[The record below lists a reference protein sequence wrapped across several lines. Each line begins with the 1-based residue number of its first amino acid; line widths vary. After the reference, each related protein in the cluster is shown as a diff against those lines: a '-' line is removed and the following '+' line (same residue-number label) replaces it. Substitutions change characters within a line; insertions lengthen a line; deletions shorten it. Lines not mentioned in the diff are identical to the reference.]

1 MEAKGEPVYYSP
13 VPPEPAEYDR
23 RQQNNHHYQYQP
35 PPQSQQQYI
44 LLPVYHRRS
53 SICHSLRRNLLYGS
67 SVVLLC
73 LVIFFL
79 WPSDP
84 VVSVV
89 DLRLNH
95 VHVHTIPTVS
105 LDISMPITIKVRN
118 PDFFSLDYR
127 SLVVAFSYRGRQLGF
142 VTSHGGHLRAR
153 GSSLVDATLQLQR
166 IEVYDVFHLLK
177 DLARGR
183 IPFET
188 LTQVRGQLGL
198 FFFDFPL
205 QTKVSCEVIVDTD
218 NETIVRQ
225 NCYPQ

>member
-13 VPPEPAEYDR
+13 VPPEPAEYDHH
-23 RQQNNHHYQYQP
+23 QNNNPHYQYPPP
-35 PPQSQQQYI
+35 PPQGQHYI
-44 LLPVYHRRS
+44 LFPLYRRRP
-53 SICHSLRRNLLYGS
+53 SICRSLRRYLLCGLS
-67 SVVLLC
+67 LVLLG
-73 LVIFFL
+73 VAIFFL

-84 VVSVV
+84 VISVV

-95 VHVHTIPTVS
+95 VSVHTSPAVS
-105 LDISMPITIKVRN
+105 LDISIPITVKVRN

-127 SLVVAFSYRGRQLGF
+127 SVVIAIAYRGRQLGY

-153 GSSLVDATLQLQR
+153 GSSYVDATLQLQG

-177 DLARGR
+177 DYARGR

-188 LTQVRGQLGL
+188 LSQVRGQLGL

-205 QTKVSCEVIVDTD
+205 QTKLSCEVIVDTD
-218 NETIVRQ
+218 NQKIFRQ
-225 NCYPQ
+225 NCYAE